1 MILAAFGCGKKVSN
15 TEPSVVCLEE
25 LSGVVGEP
33 DDAEYVVRGAPVG
46 QIIVRLPGALYPDGR
61 DVKPTVRAEAGGLS
75 LTVAP
80 GRSDMGC
87 GSDSRS
93 RYDVPVVIPDART
106 GPEVRVRVSGYRLPL
121 RSTPELPVEFLRG
134 VKDGLETIGRC
145 VGEVKAGP
153 ATAMV
158 VTAPSSV
165 EPGVEFQVSGRSVDV
180 YGNPASDPGS
190 LIIEMNEERPDRP
203 PLAATPDGAVV
214 FDWRAP
220 EDGVIRFALLREEAG
235 REIVIGRS
243 NPTVVTA
250 DRDRWA
256 VAWGDPHSHT
266 GYSDG
271 FTTATPDAA
280 FAYARDVMRLDF
292 AAVTDHLE
300 AIWGCPMTDA
310 QRTDLTASSDR
321 FNEDGHFTAF
331 AGYEWTASFPF
342 GGVES
347 ETEGHAHVLF
357 DGEPAWCASTEP
369 RCSTFASLVETLR
382 PLNPV
387 IVRHHTC
394 ASWAPALFMPVG
406 DKLTPVVEIASSH
419 GSCECG
425 DCPGRMPDSTDNPD
439 NSTRRW
445 LASGRLYGLVGG
457 SDNHHARPGATRFF
471 RHGDIILDAGG
482 LSAVRAESLTR
493 RGILDGLRRR
503 AVWAT
508 TGARILVDFRLGDAP
523 MGDSVPAGGPVR
535 GRFEV
540 HGTDTLTRLTIWRGD
555 VGNGSFVAVH
565 DDAPGALDVSGEWS
579 DPAPVGRAVYY
590 LRAEQV
596 DGEMAWSSPIGYG
609 VP

>member
-1 MILAAFGCGKKVSN
+1 
-15 TEPSVVCLEE
+15 
-25 LSGVVGEP
+25 
-33 DDAEYVVRGAPVG
+33 
-46 QIIVRLPGALYPDGR
+46 
-61 DVKPTVRAEAGGLS
+61 
-75 LTVAP
+75 
-80 GRSDMGC
+80 
-87 GSDSRS
+87 
-93 RYDVPVVIPDART
+93 
-106 GPEVRVRVSGYRLPL
+106 
-121 RSTPELPVEFLRG
+121 
-134 VKDGLETIGRC
+134 
-145 VGEVKAGP
+145 
-153 ATAMV
+153 
-158 VTAPSSV
+158 
-165 EPGVEFQVSGRSVDV
+165 
-180 YGNPASDPGS
+180 
-190 LIIEMNEERPDRP
+190 
-203 PLAATPDGAVV
+203 
-214 FDWRAP
+214 
-220 EDGVIRFALLREEAG
+220 
-235 REIVIGRS
+235 
-243 NPTVVTA
+243 
-250 DRDRWA
+250 

-310 QRTDLTASSDR
+310 QRADLAASADR
-321 FNEDGHFTAF
+321 FNEDGRFIAF

-406 DKLTPVVEIASSH
+406 DNLTPVVEIASSH

-482 LSAVRAESLTR
+482 LSAVRADSLTR
-493 RGILDGLRRR
+493 RPRRNAPPRRMGDDGCAHSGRLPARRRADGRFRRGGRHGARAFRGPRNGHLDPSDDLARGHRDAVFRYSLRRR
-503 AVWAT
+503 AGHA
-508 TGARILVDFRLGDAP
+508 
-523 MGDSVPAGGPVR
+523 
-535 GRFEV
+535 
-540 HGTDTLTRLTIWRGD
+540 
-555 VGNGSFVAVH
+555 
-565 DDAPGALDVSGEWS
+565 
-579 DPAPVGRAVYY
+579 
-590 LRAEQV
+590 
-596 DGEMAWSSPIGYG
+596 
-609 VP
+609 